1 MQELNTEEEKLS
13 NSAIVFFL
21 RQTFMRGGVDRII
34 FHRACLFM
42 VPKIGG
48 IDRLVLLILA
58 GSDNF
63 AQIEEAHISIDQY
76 AIMRKLTIISI
87 VQPCCQLR
95 PAHVAQQ
102 QTIIPVQKLSLR
114 AFLQQHLVGL
124 GQFVVI
130 FVL

>member
-1 MQELNTEEEKLS
+1 
-13 NSAIVFFL
+13 
-21 RQTFMRGGVDRII
+21 
-34 FHRACLFM
+34 M

-63 AQIEEAHISIDQY
+63 AQIEEAHISTDQY
-76 AIMRKLTIISI
+76 SVMGKLAIISI
-87 VQPCCQLR
+87 VQPCRQLR
-95 PAHVAQQ
+95 PPHVAQQ

-114 AFLQQHLVGL
+114 AFLEQHLISF

-130 FVL
+130 FVLQSSEKFYFLDA